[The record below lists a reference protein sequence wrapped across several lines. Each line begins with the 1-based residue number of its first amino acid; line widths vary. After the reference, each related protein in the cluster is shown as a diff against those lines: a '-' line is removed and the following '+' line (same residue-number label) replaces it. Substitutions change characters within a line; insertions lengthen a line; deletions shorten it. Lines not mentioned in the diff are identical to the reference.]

1 MADIFDEVSEELK
14 HDQLIKT
21 WKKYSKLIIIT
32 VLFIIISLVSYKAYL
47 KWNNKKMNYIPGAH
61 YKVARILVKP
71 TAAWM
76 TVWPTPHIMAWVG
89 TMLKLLCLYT
99 KATAA
104 EERTPAHKMHN
115 A

>member
-1 MADIFDEVSEELK
+1 M
-14 HDQLIKT
+14 T
-21 WKKYSKLIIIT
+21 
-32 VLFIIISLVSYKAYL
+32 
-47 KWNNKKMNYIPGAH
+47 YIPSAH

-104 EERTPAHKMHN
+104 EERTPAHKNIFVELRFKVLMITYGTTQFT
-115 A
+115 